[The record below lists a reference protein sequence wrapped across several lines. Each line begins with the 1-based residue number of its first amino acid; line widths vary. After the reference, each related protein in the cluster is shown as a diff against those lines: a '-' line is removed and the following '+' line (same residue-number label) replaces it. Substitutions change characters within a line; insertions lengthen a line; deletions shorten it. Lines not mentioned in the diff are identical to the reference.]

1 MRRFLPVLVLLSL
14 GLGPA
19 GYGQDLPSALVAG
32 GATRPAHVSLE
43 TIYQR
48 FSDDDASISE
58 VSVPLSLYL
67 PLGKS
72 LSVSLRSNYAAV
84 SGDDLETTS
93 GIGDVQVTTS
103 YFQRLGAASLVA
115 SLGLNATTGASAL
128 SFEEFRT
135 ATLASQTVYDLRVPT
150 FGQGIRIA
158 PALTLA
164 FPAGDRA
171 ALGLGLAYHYRGPYE
186 PLRDVGDQYDPG
198 EEFLLTAG
206 ADVQLGEASA
216 ASVDLSIGLYGQ
228 DTWGGLTYEPG
239 NSFAAT
245 AQYLLGLGFHEVRAV
260 ARYHTRGEG
269 EVPEAAVSAET
280 VVPTQLQFLV
290 DGRYEVNPEVRVGAL
305 ARVRTYGESVL
316 FPERQ
321 TLFDLGL
328 APEWSAS
335 DRVAVVGRFVYTLG
349 SFSGLTIGGGIRA
362 AI

>member
-1 MRRFLPVLVLLSL
+1 MRRLLPLLFLSL
-14 GLGPA
+14 GLGPV
-19 GYGQDLPSALVAG
+19 GYGQELPSALVASG
-32 GATRPAHVSLE
+32 TPRPAHVSLE
-43 TIYQR
+43 TVYQR
-48 FSDDDASISE
+48 FSDDDTSISE

-72 LSVSLRSNYAAV
+72 LSVSLRSNYATV
-84 SGDDLETTS
+84 SGDDLATTS

-103 YFQRLGAASLVA
+103 YFQPLGAASLVA

-171 ALGLGLAYHYRGPYE
+171 ALGVGLAYHYRGPYE

-198 EEFLLTAG
+198 EEILLTAG

-216 ASVDLSIGLYGQ
+216 ASVDLSVGLNGQ
-228 DTWGGLTYEPG
+228 DTWRGLTYEPG
-239 NSFAAT
+239 TSFAAT
-245 AQYLLGLGFHEVRAV
+245 VQYLLGLGFHQVRAV
-260 ARYHTRGEG
+260 ARYHARGEG
-269 EVPEAAVSAET
+269 AVPEAAVPAGA
-280 VVPTQLQFLV
+280 VVPTQLQFFV

-349 SFSGLTIGGGIRA
+349 GFSGLTVGGGVRA
-362 AI
+362 AF